1 MKVLV
6 NGCSHTAGTELDAS
20 VKISKTLT
28 WPNLI
33 NGWSSVVNLS
43 APASS
48 NDSICRRT
56 IIELD
61 KNDYDFVCIQWT
73 HFDRIELQIPFY
85 KEQGIKREWFCINSS
100 NAVEKTDLNG
110 SPDLIFDVAR
120 SIFLKQFNNTW
131 FNNFNIAQIVVL
143 QTYLKHRNI
152 SYQFGFV
159 LNEELEQAKQTSLVD
174 MEQVVDLTWIDF
186 CNKHNFQKLVAHYGP
201 DAHEAYARYLNVKEI
216 R

>member
-1 MKVLV
+1 M
-6 NGCSHTAGTELDAS
+6 AGTELADS

-33 NGWSSVVNLS
+33 NGWTDVVNL
-43 APASS
+43 AVAASS

-56 IIELD
+56 ILELD
-61 KNDYDFVCIQWT
+61 KNNYDFVYVQWT

-85 KEQGIKREWFCINSS
+85 KEQGAKREWFCINSS

-110 SPDLIFDVAR
+110 NPDLIFDVAR
-120 SIFLKQFNNTW
+120 GIFLKQFNDTW
-131 FNNFNIAQIVVL
+131 FNNFNIAQIAML

-159 LNEELEQAKQTSLVD
+159 LKQELEQAKQASLVD
-174 MEQVVDLTWIDF
+174 MNQVVDLAWIDF
-186 CNKHNFQKLVAHYGP
+186 CNTYHFKRIIAHYGH
-201 DAHEAYARYLNVKEI
+201 DAHTAYARHIDLLRN
-216 R
+216 

>member
-6 NGCSHTAGTELDAS
+6 NGCSHLAGTELDAKA
-20 VKISKTLT
+20 KIARTLT

-33 NGWSSVVNLS
+33 DGWSEVVNIS
-43 APASS
+43 AAASS

-56 IIELD
+56 IVELD
-61 KNDYDFVCIQWT
+61 KNNYDFVYIQWT

-85 KEQGIKREWFCINSS
+85 KEQGIKHEWFCINSG

-110 SPDLIFDVAR
+110 NADLIFDASR
-120 SIFLKQFNNTW
+120 SIFLKQFNDTW
-131 FNNFNIAQIVVL
+131 FKNFNVAQIIML

-159 LNEELEQAKQTSLVD
+159 LTDECQQVKKTLLVD
-174 MEQVVDLTWIDF
+174 MDRVVDLAWIDF
-186 CNKHNFQKLVAHYGP
+186 CNTYQFSRILVHYGH
-201 DAHEAYARYLNVKEI
+201 DAHTAYAHRINLLRN
-216 R
+216 